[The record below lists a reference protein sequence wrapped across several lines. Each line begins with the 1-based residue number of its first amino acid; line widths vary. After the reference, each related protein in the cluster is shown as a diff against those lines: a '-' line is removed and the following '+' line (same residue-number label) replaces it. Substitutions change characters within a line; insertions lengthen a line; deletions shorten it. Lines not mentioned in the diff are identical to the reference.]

1 MPTFLCTRCG
11 AIENTA
17 TSDYF
22 EKLKEKIAYVE
33 NLGGNDTHVKSSWTA
48 LDELNAIAQKRE

>member
-17 TSDYF
+17 TSDYWIDVMEGNKPICSKCQTGFWHNRF
-22 EKLKEKIAYVE
+22 EHKHWSEYGITEVL
-33 NLGGNDTHVKSSWTA
+33 
-48 LDELNAIAQKRE
+48 